1 MIRRLFYISLG
12 AFAAVWVMRRL
23 RALQPDHLAHR
34 AVGRMAGLVAG
45 LRDFAGDAMEAA
57 AKRESELRAEYG
69 LDTSLPGP
77 RALDAN
83 VTANH
88 YMKDGR

>member
-23 RALQPDHLAHR
+23 RALQPDHLANR
-34 AVGRMAGLVAG
+34 AVGRMTGLLAGV
-45 LRDFAGDAMEAA
+45 REFADEALEAA

-69 LDTSLPGP
+69 LDTFDG
-77 RALDAN
+77 N
-83 VTANH
+83 ITTNH
-88 YMKDGR
+88 YVKDGR